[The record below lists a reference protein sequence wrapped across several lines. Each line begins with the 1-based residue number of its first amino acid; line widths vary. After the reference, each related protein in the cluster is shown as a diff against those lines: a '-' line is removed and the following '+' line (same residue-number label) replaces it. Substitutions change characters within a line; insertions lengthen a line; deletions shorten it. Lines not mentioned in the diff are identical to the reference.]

1 MRSDI
6 AIESR
11 DLFAAYPGVR
21 EEVEEQDGFRIS
33 RITIETDQASQA
45 LDKPMGRYFTLTA
58 EIHTLSDAEFRSQ
71 AARIIAGEIEAILEN
86 GAENQKSVMVV
97 GLGNRY
103 VTPDALGPKVAE
115 HVFVTRH
122 IQMYCRDALDED
134 VRTVTAFSAN
144 VLGITGMETVE
155 VVSGLVGTIHPDL
168 LIIVDALA
176 SMESGHIG
184 SVFQMNDSGISPGS
198 GIGNFQTSL
207 NDRTVGVPVITLGVP
222 LVVSAQTIIED
233 ALDAIGANSP
243 PPRGGKSMQST
254 GGSGRPLELPEQF
267 TQMIVTPKNIDAMV
281 ADAAKVLA
289 EAINLAL
296 HGAQYRTLE
305 KLLS

>member
-11 DLFAAYPGVR
+11 ELFSSFPGVH
-21 EEVEEQDGFRIS
+21 EDVEARDGLRVS
-33 RITIETDQASQA
+33 RVTIHTDEASHA
-45 LDKPMGRYFTLTA
+45 LDKPKGRYFTLTA
-58 EIHTLSDAEFRSQ
+58 QALSLSDADFRSR
-71 AARIIAGEIEAILEN
+71 AARIIAREMEKILDEERD
-86 GAENQKSVMVV
+86 AEGDRKSVMVV
-97 GLGNRY
+97 GLGIRF

-134 VRTVTAFSAN
+134 VRTVTAFAAN

-155 VVSGLVGTIHPDL
+155 VVSGLVKTIRPDL

-176 SMESGHIG
+176 SMESSHVG
-184 SVFQMNDSGISPGS
+184 SVIQMNDSGISPGS
-198 GIGNFQTSL
+198 GIGNFQTAL
-207 NDRTVGVPVITLGVP
+207 NDQTVGVPVITLGVP
-222 LVVSAQTIIED
+222 LVVSAETIIED
-233 ALDAIGANSP
+233 ALDSLSQNQDGQTN
-243 PPRGGKSMQST
+243 RLKKLVRT
-254 GGSGRPLELPEQF
+254 ELPEEF
-267 TQMIVTPKNIDAMV
+267 AHMIVTPKNIDAMV

-296 HGAQYRTLE
+296 HGVQYRTLE
-305 KLLS
+305 KLLQ